1 LIGDSRDDILGLK
14 AIKQPQRLKLDLKT
28 ESMPAPGDQT
38 WMARFYLLGPF
49 RLDAE
54 AEVLYRGKDAL
65 ALGQRAVALLR
76 VLVERPNELIT
87 KDALMEAAWHGLA
100 VEEGN
105 LAVQIGALRRLL
117 SNEPGGEGWIET
129 MPRRGYRYVG
139 PLAIEGKRE
148 AAPSFRD
155 QRNEPY
161 PGKILTIDDHALIR
175 EALRGVLNELAA
187 AATIL
192 EASDGATAMQLIE
205 QHHDISLV
213 LLDLNLPDRD
223 GFAVLSELRE
233 RHPAISIV
241 VLSASQDRSTVTK
254 ALRKGA
260 QGFIPKSATR
270 DVMVQ
275 ALRLVFAGGVYI
287 PPQILEGDQSTK
299 SSA

>member
-1 LIGDSRDDILGLK
+1 
-14 AIKQPQRLKLDLKT
+14 
-28 ESMPAPGDQT
+28 
-38 WMARFYLLGPF
+38 MARFYLLGPF

-54 AEVLYRGKDAL
+54 AEVLYRGKEAL

-87 KDALMEAAWHGLA
+87 KDALMEAAWQGLA
-100 VEEGN
+100 VEESN
-105 LAVQIGALRRLL
+105 LAVQISTLRRLL
-117 SNEPGGEGWIET
+117 SEQPGGEGWIET
-129 MPRRGYRYVG
+129 MPRRGYRYIG
-139 PLAIEGKRE
+139 PLAAEGEGNRE
-148 AAPSFRD
+148 AAPSSRAP
-155 QRNEPY
+155 RNEPY
-161 PGKILTIDDHALIR
+161 PGKILTVDDHVLIR

-187 AATIL
+187 GATVL
-192 EASDGATAMQLIE
+192 EASDGGTAMQLIE
-205 QHHDISLV
+205 QHRDVSLV
-213 LLDLNLPDRD
+213 LLDLSLPDRD

-241 VLSASQDRSTVTK
+241 VLSALQDRSTVTK

-260 QGFIPKSATR
+260 LGFIPKSATR

-275 ALRLVFAGGVYI
+275 ALRLVFAGGIYI